1 MPTCGKRSIALQ
13 ALARRNKTAKWL
25 VFFRFPSAGES
36 LNAFLILDATHDI
49 AACRANRCVGVVIRR
64 GITIVNE
71 FGLCARP
78 AAEFVCAA
86 KGFRSQI
93 WLVKGGERFSANGII
108 DVLSASLNCEE
119 TATIEAD
126 GPDAEEAVERLAALI
141 REFGKRD
148 RDGTSSSFR
157 RCEDDF

>member
-1 MPTCGKRSIALQ
+1 M
-13 ALARRNKTAKWL
+13 KTAL
-25 VFFRFPSAGES
+25 GTRSTSDE
-36 LNAFLILDATHDI
+36 
-49 AACRANRCVGVVIRR
+49 RCVDVVIRR

-78 AAEFVCAA
+78 AAVEFVCAA
-86 KGFRSQI
+86 KSFRSQI
-93 WLVKGGERFSANGII
+93 WLVKGEERFSAARII

-119 TATIEAD
+119 TATIEAE
-126 GPDAEEAVERLAALI
+126 GPDAEEAVERLAELI

>member
-1 MPTCGKRSIALQ
+1 MLSIFRRVGEYRSDQ
-13 ALARRNKTAKWL
+13 ST
-25 VFFRFPSAGES
+25 SDE
-36 LNAFLILDATHDI
+36 
-49 AACRANRCVGVVIRR
+49 RCVGVVSRR

-93 WLVKGGERFSANGII
+93 WLVKGGERFSATGIV
-108 DVLSASLNCEE
+108 DVLSARLNCEE

-126 GPDAEEAVERLAALI
+126 GPDAKEAVERLAELI
-141 REFGKRD
+141 REFGKRE
-148 RDGTSSSFR
+148 RDGKSNSFR

>member
-1 MPTCGKRSIALQ
+1 MSEEYRTDQSTSDDRS
-13 ALARRNKTAKWL
+13 
-25 VFFRFPSAGES
+25 
-36 LNAFLILDATHDI
+36 
-49 AACRANRCVGVVIRR
+49 VGVVIRR
-64 GITIVNE
+64 GITIANE

-93 WLVKGGERFSANGII
+93 WLVKRGQRFSAARII

-119 TATIEAD
+119 TATIEAE
-126 GPDAEEAVERLAALI
+126 GPDAEEAVERLTELI
-141 REFGKRD
+141 REFGTRD
-148 RDGTSSSFR
+148 RDGTSSGFR

>member
-1 MPTCGKRSIALQ
+1 M
-13 ALARRNKTAKWL
+13 
-25 VFFRFPSAGES
+25 
-36 LNAFLILDATHDI
+36 
-49 AACRANRCVGVVIRR
+49 GVVIRR
-64 GITIVNE
+64 GITIVNA

-93 WLVKGGERFSANGII
+93 WLVRGGERFSAASII
-108 DVLSASLNCEE
+108 DVLSASLDREE
-119 TATIEAD
+119 TGTIEAE
-126 GPDAEEAVERLAALI
+126 GPDAEEAVERLTELI

-148 RDGTSSSFR
+148 RDGTPSGFR

>member
-1 MPTCGKRSIALQ
+1 MS
-13 ALARRNKTAKWL
+13 
-25 VFFRFPSAGES
+25 VEY
-36 LNAFLILDATHDI
+36 
-49 AACRANRCVGVVIRR
+49 RADQSTSDDRCMGVVIRR

-93 WLVKGGERFSANGII
+93 WLVRGGGRFSAASII
-108 DVLSASLNCEE
+108 DVLSASLNREE
-119 TATIEAD
+119 TATIEAE
-126 GPDAEEAVERLAALI
+126 GPDAEEAVERLAELI
-141 REFGKRD
+141 HEFGKRD
-148 RDGTSSSFR
+148 RDGTSSDFR